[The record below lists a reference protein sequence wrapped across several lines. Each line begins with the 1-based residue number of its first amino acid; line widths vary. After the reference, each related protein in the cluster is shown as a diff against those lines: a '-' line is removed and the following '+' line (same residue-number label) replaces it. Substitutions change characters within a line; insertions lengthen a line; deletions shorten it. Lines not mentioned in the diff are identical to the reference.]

1 MTDIATAY
9 SEVAEQTKLL
19 TDIATLLRTQN
30 AHKQVPWESVLWDAE
45 DIAAHIKVSPRTVAE
60 KYAPRPGFPR
70 PVHPGGGHARWYA
83 HEILDWVESTRKAKP
98 RASRAN

>member
-1 MTDIATAY
+1 MTDNATAY
-9 SEVAEQTKLL
+9 EISEQTRILL
-19 TDIATLLRTQN
+19 DISSLLRVQTTQG
-30 AHKQVPWESVLWDAE
+30 KVPWESVLWDAD

-83 HEILDWVESTRKAKP
+83 HEIIDWVESTRKAKP